1 MNIYYEVLYT
11 VMHFLKSLVSSKFR
25 QNLLGGGVLR
35 SPKSYSL
42 IIREEYVLSV
52 ILVWL
57 ALQSRYFPAA
67 APRIP
72 LWFSWYRDAGIQLA
86 AILSP
91 NYFA

>member
-52 ILVWL
+52 ILV
-57 ALQSRYFPAA
+57 
-67 APRIP
+67 
-72 LWFSWYRDAGIQLA
+72 
-86 AILSP
+86 
-91 NYFA
+91 